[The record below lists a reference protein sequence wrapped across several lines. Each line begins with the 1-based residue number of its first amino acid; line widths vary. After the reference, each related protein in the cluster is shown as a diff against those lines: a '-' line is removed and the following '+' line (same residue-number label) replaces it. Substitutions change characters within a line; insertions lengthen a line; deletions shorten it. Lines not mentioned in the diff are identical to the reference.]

1 MIAICRR
8 QENKCLLQSF
18 FSSNILQQLQ
28 KGRLQ
33 LWWDHPKPTSSET
46 DSSYSSS
53 CSRGGRGLAGLVLE
67 LLQTVIME
75 EEEGEGDREGEDT
88 AWDEVFSRLNR
99 AHRMSVRINI
109 WILLSDYLQIVRRQC
124 CPL

>member
-1 MIAICRR
+1 M
-8 QENKCLLQSF
+8 
-18 FSSNILQQLQ
+18 
-28 KGRLQ
+28 
-33 LWWDHPKPTSSET
+33 
-46 DSSYSSS
+46 
-53 CSRGGRGLAGLVLE
+53 LE

-99 AHRMSVRINI
+99 AHRMSVKINI